1 MATSSTS
8 KSDALD
14 ALRIARR
21 PERKSRTGTAYRF
34 VLINFIVVIAVF
46 AAGYLFYVRS
56 VNRSLP
62 VETFAVSSTP
72 AQQPGTLLTGT
83 GYVVT
88 QHKYIIVGT
97 KILGQILEEP
107 IEEGRKVK
115 KGDLLARIDDRDY
128 QAQLR
133 QALADR
139 DVAEANVRLW
149 VTKAARQRE
158 LYASGVISRDDL
170 DTSENALSVAQATLK
185 RDEAAI
191 DYAKFEVNQCLIVS
205 PISGVVLQKYLEVGD
220 TINYGGQV
228 QAGGGATDIV
238 QLADTSDMR
247 AEVDINES
255 DISKV
260 SLGTPAVVIPDAY
273 PQARFEAKLV
283 KIYPEADRQK
293 ATVKVEVQI
302 LEPNLAMIKPEMSVK
317 ANFVEKRS
325 PNDKEPRLVIPAKS
339 IQHEGNETYVWT
351 LRDGAARR
359 ASIVSGTE
367 TQNGVEVRDGLRDGD
382 VVILAPPTNL
392 IEGQKLQPA
401 NR

>member
-1 MATSSTS
+1 MSSTS
-8 KSDALD
+8 TSKPDTLD

-21 PERKSRTGTAYRF
+21 PERQSRTGTTSRL
-34 VLINFIVVIAVF
+34 VLINLLVVTGLV
-46 AAGYLFYVRS
+46 AAGYALYVRR
-56 VNRSLP
+56 VNRPLAI
-62 VETFAVSSTP
+62 ETFVVTSAQG
-72 AQQPGTLLTGT
+72 QQPGILLTGS

-107 IEEGRKVK
+107 IEEGQRVK
-115 KGDLLARIDDRDY
+115 IGDVLARIDDRDY

-133 QALADR
+133 QAIADR

-158 LYASGVISRDDL
+158 LYASGVISKDDL
-170 DTSENALSVAQATLK
+170 DTSENALAVAQATLK
-185 RDEAAI
+185 RDDAAI

-205 PISGVVLQKYLEVGD
+205 PISGVVLQKYREVGD

-255 DISKV
+255 DIAKV
-260 SLGTPAVVIPDAY
+260 SLGAPATVIPDAY
-273 PQARFEAKLV
+273 PQTRFDAKLV

-302 LEPNLAMIKPEMSVK
+302 LAPNLAMIKPEMSVK
-317 ANFVEKRS
+317 ANFLEKRAAT
-325 PNDKEPRLVIPAKS
+325 KEQPRLVIPGKA
-339 IQHEGNETYVWT
+339 IQHEGSRSFVWT
-351 LRDGAARR
+351 VRGGTARR
-359 ASIVSGTE
+359 VSVEPVGE
-367 TQNGVEVRDGLRDGD
+367 TQSGVEVRQGLQEGD
-382 VVILAPPTNL
+382 VLIVAPLTTL
-392 IEGQKLQPA
+392 SEEQRVRA
-401 NR
+401 SDH